1 MDVATRSALL
11 SLAQE
16 TQIGLLRQQLEL
28 DFLLDS
34 SAVKRAV
41 QRALADGEPR
51 GKGLRAFQA
60 VLAAL
65 REGEAA
71 GTGRLESAGEQAL
84 KDLVLRFSSRFPTP
98 MEGRTW
104 KFTLAVSPSASLD
117 LRGAVADLAAGG
129 GTEGVKV
136 RRPQMRLGRM
146 AMELMAI
153 VDPERHAAQL
163 DKGKGKG
170 RGKAA
175 GKGKGKTAGKEGE
188 KGKADKGAAAALAG
202 PMAGLA
208 IGAADAPMP
217 PAMAATLLAEGGDGH

>member
-34 SAVKRAV
+34 SAVKRNV

-51 GKGLRAFQA
+51 GKGLRAFQ
-60 VLAAL
+60 VVVAAL
-65 REGEAA
+65 REGGEAA

-117 LRGAVADLAAGG
+117 LPGAVADLATGG

-146 AMELMAI
+146 AMELLAI
-153 VDPERHAAQL
+153 VDPELRC
-163 DKGKGKG
+163 
-170 RGKAA
+170 
-175 GKGKGKTAGKEGE
+175 TAGQGQ
-188 KGKADKGAAAALAG
+188 GQRQGQTSWQRQRQASWQGWG
-202 PMAGLA
+202 
-208 IGAADAPMP
+208 
-217 PAMAATLLAEGGDGH
+217 